1 MGSKLAAV
9 EAELNAAE
17 RAIAEMKSSATL
29 DALETQWKEFLRKL
43 ARVWFKTQAS
53 LNGDPKYF
61 KCQTVTRVTKALK
74 EDELIRYLYMARN
87 TEEHT
92 VNPVSRRQPGRMT
105 INGVGPKNS
114 LYIRKL
120 EIRNGQVLLDAP
132 SGATV
137 NIEPA
142 RVTPED
148 IQNKYGKFPVPKS
161 HLGKSLEDTSLLA
174 LATLGLTF
182 YKNVFAELKADGW
195 DS

>member
-9 EAELNAAE
+9 KAELDAAE
-17 RAIAEMKSSATL
+17 RAITEMRSSATL
-29 DALETQWKEFLRKL
+29 DALETHWKEFLGRL
-43 ARVWFKTQAS
+43 VRVWYKTQAS
-53 LNGDPKYF
+53 LKGDPKYV
-61 KCQTVTRVTKALK
+61 KCQTVTRVTQAIK
-74 EDELIRYLYMARN
+74 EDELIRYLHMARH

-105 INGVGPKNS
+105 INGVGPNNS
-114 LYIRKL
+114 LYIRRL

-132 SGATV
+132 LGATV

-148 IQNKYGKFPVPKS
+148 IQNKYGKFSIPKS

-174 LATLGLTF
+174 LAALGLTF
-182 YKNVFAELKADGW
+182 YRNVFAELEADGW
-195 DS
+195 GS